1 MKLSKVAM
9 KRLVLLALA
18 IACLVPAMPAA
29 AEPGRPSRTEALAAL
44 KKSDAEERR
53 RGAVGLAIVGRMED
67 APTLI
72 TALRDADERVRAV
85 AEQALWAVWSRS
97 GNARV
102 DDLLSRGVA
111 EMGEQRFPEAIA
123 TFTRIIELKPGFA
136 EGWNKRATASPRRVL
151 TRSGRPGGLRA
162 GRLRRG
168 LGPLERKQV
177 PARDAHHA
185 EELARSGKARLPHL
199 LRFAPADE
207 TARQCEPRQIPH
219 QIVRNRPVDTRFDL
233 RVEGEPH
240 SVRGGNHA
248 ERHVVAQAVRI
259 EVAEDLAPV
268 EMLVGLLGRLP
279 MRAPV
284 ARRARGRHSVHEAE
298 ALHQAE
304 GPARPRPDHRRIEH
318 HDRTEQLRPLQRGKH
333 GEIGRA
339 SCRERV

>member
-53 RGAVGLAIVGRMED
+53 RGALGLAIVGRMED

-85 AEQALWAVWSRS
+85 AEEALWAVWSRS

-136 EGWNKRATASPRRVL
+136 EGWNKRATAYFLAGEFRRSLMDCDEVIKRNPQHFGVL
-151 TRSGRPGGLRA
+151 SGYGQIYLR
-162 GRLRRG
+162 
-168 LGPLERKQV
+168 LGQPEKALAYFQRALQVNPNLGQVEAMIEELKQV
-177 PARDAHHA
+177 
-185 EELARSGKARLPHL
+185 L
-199 LRFAPADE
+199 
-207 TARQCEPRQIPH
+207 
-219 QIVRNRPVDTRFDL
+219 
-233 RVEGEPH
+233 
-240 SVRGGNHA
+240 
-248 ERHVVAQAVRI
+248 I
-259 EVAEDLAPV
+259 EKRK
-268 EMLVGLLGRLP
+268 GT
-279 MRAPV
+279 
-284 ARRARGRHSVHEAE
+284 
-298 ALHQAE
+298 
-304 GPARPRPDHRRIEH
+304 I
-318 HDRTEQLRPLQRGKH
+318 
-333 GEIGRA
+333 
-339 SCRERV
+339 

>member
-29 AEPGRPSRTEALAAL
+29 AEPERPSRTAALAAL

-53 RGAVGLAIVGRMED
+53 RGALGLAIVGRMED

-136 EGWNKRATASPRRVL
+136 EGWNKRATAYFLAGEFRRSLMDCDEVIKRNPQHFGVL
-151 TRSGRPGGLRA
+151 SGYGQIYLRLDQPEKALEYFRRALAVNPNLEGVQGL
-162 GRLRRG
+162 
-168 LGPLERKQV
+168 
-177 PARDAHHA
+177 A
-185 EELARSGKARLPHL
+185 EKLDS
-199 LRFAPADE
+199 
-207 TARQCEPRQIPH
+207 I
-219 QIVRNRPVDTRFDL
+219 IVR
-233 RVEGEPH
+233 
-240 SVRGGNHA
+240 
-248 ERHVVAQAVRI
+248 
-259 EVAEDLAPV
+259 
-268 EMLVGLLGRLP
+268 
-279 MRAPV
+279 
-284 ARRARGRHSVHEAE
+284 RR
-298 ALHQAE
+298 
-304 GPARPRPDHRRIEH
+304 
-318 HDRTEQLRPLQRGKH
+318 QRS
-333 GEIGRA
+333 I
-339 SCRERV
+339 